1 MLRALWIAALILVS
15 AGLLRSAEIPT
26 RPNIVFIMADDLGY
40 GDLGCYGGQV
50 VRTPQIDAMASEG
63 TRFTHV
69 YAGTSV
75 CAPTRCV
82 LMTGLHTGHAPI
94 RANRELQPEG
104 QMPLPEGDL
113 TLPQILDDAGYATGC
128 IGKWGLGMFGSSGDP
143 LKRGFDH
150 FFGYNCQRHAH
161 DYYTDYLYD
170 DDQRIALDGKTY
182 SQDLLMA
189 DALAWLRE
197 HRAEP
202 FFLYLPFT
210 IPHGKYQVPDNSAYD
225 GATFEGKPLT
235 EQQKTFAAMVSRLDS
250 DVGRILDLLKELR
263 LDEKTIVFFTSDHG
277 AAKDFFN
284 SSGPLR
290 GIKRSMYEGGLRVPM
305 IVRWPGVVPAGRV
318 SDDVWTFW
326 DVLPTLAE
334 LGGTTVPKEAKID
347 GLSVVPALK
356 GNGAPQHEYL
366 YWELHE
372 GSFNQAAI
380 KGRWKAVRPGPA
392 ADLELYDL
400 KTDPGESK
408 NVASEHPDKIK
419 EFEAQLKT
427 ARTPSPLWPTDLGA
441 KKKRAAREEAGSVR

>member
-1 MLRALWIAALILVS
+1 MLRALFV
-15 AGLLRSAEIPT
+15 GLLLVVPAERVCSAKSPT

-40 GDLGCYGGQV
+40 GDLGCYGGGV
-50 VRTPQIDAMASEG
+50 IRTPRIDAMASEG

-104 QMPLPEGDL
+104 QMPLPDGYA
-113 TLPQILDDAGYATGC
+113 TVPQVLKDAGYATGC
-128 IGKWGLGMFGSSGDP
+128 IGKWGLGMFGTSGDP
-143 LKRGFDH
+143 LQRGFDH

-161 DYYTDYLYD
+161 EYYTDHLYD
-170 DDQRIALDGKTY
+170 DDQKISLDGKTY

-197 HRAEP
+197 KKDEP

-210 IPHGKYQVPDNSAYD
+210 IPHGKYQIPDHSAYD
-225 GATFEGKPLT
+225 DATFEGQPLT
-235 EQQKTFAAMVSRLDS
+235 EQQKTFAAMVARLDG
-250 DVGRILDLLKELR
+250 DVGRILDLLKELQI
-263 LDEKTIVFFTSDHG
+263 DDKTIVFFTSDHG

-290 GIKRSMYEGGLRVPM
+290 GNKRSMYEGGLRVPM
-305 IVRWPGVVPAGRV
+305 IVRWPGVVPAGKV
-318 SDDVWTFW
+318 SDEVWTFW

-334 LGGTTVPKEAKID
+334 LGGTRVPAKANLD
-347 GLSVVPALK
+347 GLSVVSALK
-356 GNGAPQHEYL
+356 GGAAPQHDHL

-372 GSFNQAAI
+372 GRFSQAAI
-380 KGRWKAVRPGPA
+380 QGRWKAVRPGPKA
-392 ADLELYDL
+392 ALELYDL
-400 KTDPGESK
+400 ETDPEESK
-408 NVASEHPDKIK
+408 DVATGHPAKVK
-419 EFEAQLKT
+419 EFEALLKK
-427 ARTPSPLWPTDLGA
+427 ARTPSPLWPTDFGI
-441 KKKRAAREEAGSVR
+441 KKRSTRKGS